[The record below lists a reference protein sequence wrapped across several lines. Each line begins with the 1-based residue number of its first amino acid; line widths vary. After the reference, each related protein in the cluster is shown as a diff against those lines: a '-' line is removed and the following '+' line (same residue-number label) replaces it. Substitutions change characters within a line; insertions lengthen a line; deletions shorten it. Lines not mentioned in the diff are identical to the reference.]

1 MDFTAID
8 FETATSS
15 FTSACSLGWC
25 VVRDNEI
32 VERKEILIRPEP
44 FEFNKN
50 NIRIHGIKPEM
61 VEDKPTFDM
70 YWDSIR
76 DRIENRTVIAHNAS
90 FDVRVL
96 CATLASYGIELP
108 EFKYL
113 CTVRL
118 SQKAYPELESHKLNN
133 LCDAL
138 GISFHHHQ
146 AFDDAYACAMAFLR
160 IAEDYSLETI
170 AEIEECFDMP
180 SGEIYPGI
188 DLSPKHRRRSHRKSA
203 HKHAL
208 VTNL

>member
-61 VEDKPTFDM
+61 VEDKPTFDQ
-70 YWDSIR
+70 YWDVLR
-76 DRIENRTVIAHNAS
+76 PDIENRVVIAHNAS
-90 FDVRVL
+90 FDIRVL
-96 CATLASYGIELP
+96 CSTLRMYGIEPP
-108 EFKYL
+108 EFRYL
-113 CTVRL
+113 CTVKL
-118 SQKAYPELESHKLNN
+118 SQKAYPELESHKLNK

-138 GISFHHHQ
+138 GIRFHHHR
-146 AFDDAYACAMAFLR
+146 AYDDAYACAMALLR
-160 IAEDYSLETI
+160 MADDYSLENFS
-170 AEIEECFDMP
+170 EIEECFDMKC
-180 SGEIYPGI
+180 GEIYPGI
-188 DLSPKHRRRSHRKSA
+188 DLTPKSKRRAKT
-203 HKHAL
+203 KGEK
-208 VTNL
+208 NK

>member
-25 VVRDNEI
+25 VVSDNEI
-32 VERKEILIRPEP
+32 IERKEILIRPEP

-61 VEDKPTFDM
+61 VEDKPTFDK
-70 YWDSIR
+70 YWDMLR
-76 DRIENRTVIAHNAS
+76 PDIENRVVIAHNAS
-90 FDVRVL
+90 FDIRVL
-96 CATLASYGIELP
+96 CSTLRMYGIEPP

-113 CTVRL
+113 CTVKL

-138 GISFHHHQ
+138 GISFHHHR
-146 AFDDAYACAMAFLR
+146 AYDDAYACAMAFLR
-160 IAEDYSLETI
+160 MADDYSLEDI
-170 AEIEECFDMP
+170 SEIEECFDMKC
-180 SGEIYPGI
+180 GEIYPGI
-188 DLSPKHRRRSHRKSA
+188 DLTPKSKRRVKT
-203 HKHAL
+203 KGEK
-208 VTNL
+208 NK

>member
-25 VVRDNEI
+25 VVSDNKI
-32 VERKEILIRPEP
+32 VERNEILIRPEP

-61 VEDKPTFDM
+61 VEDKPTFDK
-70 YWDSIR
+70 YWDLLR
-76 DRIENRTVIAHNAS
+76 PDIENRVVIAHNAS

-96 CATLASYGIELP
+96 CSTLRMYGIEPP

-113 CTVRL
+113 CTVKL

-138 GISFHHHQ
+138 GISFHHHR
-146 AFDDAYACAMAFLR
+146 AYDDAYACAMAFLR
-160 IAEDYSLETI
+160 MADDYSLEDI
-170 AEIEECFDMP
+170 SEIEECFDMKC
-180 SGEIYPGI
+180 GEIYPGI
-188 DLSPKHRRRSHRKSA
+188 DLTPKSRRRVKT
-203 HKHAL
+203 KGEK
-208 VTNL
+208 NK

>member
-25 VVRDNEI
+25 VVSDNKI
-32 VERKEILIRPEP
+32 VERNEILIRPEP

-61 VEDKPTFDM
+61 VEDKPTFDK
-70 YWDSIR
+70 YWDLLR
-76 DRIENRTVIAHNAS
+76 PDIENRVVIAHNAS

-96 CATLASYGIELP
+96 CCTLRMYGIEPP

-113 CTVRL
+113 CTVKL

-138 GISFHHHQ
+138 GIRFHHHR
-146 AFDDAYACAMAFLR
+146 AYDDAYACAMAFLR
-160 IAEDYSLETI
+160 MADDYSLEDI
-170 AEIEECFDMP
+170 SEIEECFDMKC
-180 SGEIYPGI
+180 GEIYPGI
-188 DLSPKHRRRSHRKSA
+188 DLTPKSKRRVKT
-203 HKHAL
+203 KGEK
-208 VTNL
+208 NK